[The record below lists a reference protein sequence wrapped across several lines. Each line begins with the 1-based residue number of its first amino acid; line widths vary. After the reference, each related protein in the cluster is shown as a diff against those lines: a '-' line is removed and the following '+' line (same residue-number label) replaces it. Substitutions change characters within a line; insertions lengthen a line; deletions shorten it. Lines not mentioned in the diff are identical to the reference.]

1 MITQKDADTYYYLN
15 DSPYDERIISKEECM
30 NWVQSSA
37 IGITLKRKPID
48 EKDVLRQFCD
58 KLNSDDSAR
67 RYQLKSVN
75 ENSLLQLR
83 DALGIIR
90 VMRRRNY
97 YFISEYVDADFM
109 NEYLKGLDS
118 KYIKLEYRRLR
129 KTAIDM
135 DFINEFTSELIKDD
149 IDITNKIKEKNRR
162 KNMLGKIVNEIK
174 KLVNNGI
181 DANITEETSLVELG
195 IDSLMTVE
203 LVLWLEDAFN
213 IQFNDSDLEMENLR
227 NVRDIV
233 NLVNKY
239 IEQC

>member
-1 MITQKDADTYYYLN
+1 
-15 DSPYDERIISKEECM
+15 
-30 NWVQSSA
+30 
-37 IGITLKRKPID
+37 
-48 EKDVLRQFCD
+48 
-58 KLNSDDSAR
+58 
-67 RYQLKSVN
+67 
-75 ENSLLQLR
+75 
-83 DALGIIR
+83 
-90 VMRRRNY
+90 
-97 YFISEYVDADFM
+97 
-109 NEYLKGLDS
+109 
-118 KYIKLEYRRLR
+118 
-129 KTAIDM
+129 
-135 DFINEFTSELIKDD
+135 
-149 IDITNKIKEKNRR
+149 
-162 KNMLGKIVNEIK
+162 MLGKIVNEIK

>member
-1 MITQKDADTYYYLN
+1 
-15 DSPYDERIISKEECM
+15 
-30 NWVQSSA
+30 
-37 IGITLKRKPID
+37 
-48 EKDVLRQFCD
+48 
-58 KLNSDDSAR
+58 
-67 RYQLKSVN
+67 
-75 ENSLLQLR
+75 
-83 DALGIIR
+83 
-90 VMRRRNY
+90 
-97 YFISEYVDADFM
+97 
-109 NEYLKGLDS
+109 
-118 KYIKLEYRRLR
+118 
-129 KTAIDM
+129 
-135 DFINEFTSELIKDD
+135 
-149 IDITNKIKEKNRR
+149 
-162 KNMLGKIVNEIK
+162 MLGKIVNEIR